1 VFVPAEFSEIN
12 AALVSQLI
20 ASQFPQWA
28 HLPVKPVAVSGWDNR
43 TFHLGPS
50 MSVRLPSAE
59 GYVAQVEKEHR
70 WLPKLAPLL
79 PLPIPVPLAKGAPGH
94 GYPWPWSVYRWLE
107 GENATL
113 ERIADLPQFAISLAE
128 FLLTLQRIDAT
139 DGPPAGVH
147 NFFRGGPLTTYDAE
161 TRATIETLR
170 GEIDADA
177 ATKTWNDALETSWQD
192 APVWVHGDVAVG
204 NLLVKNGQLC
214 TVIDF
219 GCCAVGDP
227 ACDLVMAWTF
237 FTGEGREAFRS
248 TLGLDR
254 ATWARARGWAL
265 WKALITLAEHID
277 TNSTKSV
284 EARRVIAEVLADHKC
299 NH

>member
-1 VFVPAEFSEIN
+1 VSAEHPEID

-28 HLPVKPVAVSGWDNR
+28 HLPIKPVELSGWDNR

-70 WLPKLAPLL
+70 YLPRLAPLL
-79 PLPIPVPLAKGAPGH
+79 LLPIPVPLAKGFPDH
-94 GYPWPWSVYRWLE
+94 GYPWPWSVYRWLD
-107 GENATL
+107 GENASL
-113 ERIADLPQFAISLAE
+113 ERIADLSQFAISLAE
-128 FLLTLQRIDAT
+128 FLLALQRIDAT
-139 DGPPAGVH
+139 DGPPAGEH
-147 NFFRGGPLTTYDAE
+147 NFFRGGPLNVYDAE
-161 TRATIETLR
+161 TRETIKELAGEVDTNTATR
-170 GEIDADA
+170 VWDA
-177 ATKTWNDALETSWQD
+177 ALETTWQG

-204 NLLVKNGQLC
+204 NLLVRDGRLNA
-214 TVIDF
+214 VIDF
-219 GCCAVGDP
+219 GCCAIGDP

-237 FTGEGREAFRS
+237 FSGESREAFKA
-248 TLGLDR
+248 TLGLDA

-277 TNSTKSV
+277 SNSTKSA
-284 EARRVIAEVLADHKC
+284 EARRIIAEAIADHRV
-299 NH
+299 

>member
-1 VFVPAEFSEIN
+1 VSAEHPEIN
-12 AALVSQLI
+12 AVLVSQLI
-20 ASQFPQWA
+20 ASQFPQWN
-28 HLPVKPVAVSGWDNR
+28 HLLVKPVAVSGWDNR

-79 PLPIPVPLAKGAPGH
+79 PLPIPVPLAKGIPDH

-113 ERIADLPQFAISLAE
+113 ERIADLSEFAISLAE
-128 FLLTLQRIDAT
+128 FLLALQRIDSV
-139 DGPPAGVH
+139 DGPPAGEH
-147 NFFRGGPLTTYDAE
+147 NFFRGASLTTYNAE
-161 TRATIETLR
+161 TRTTIKELA
-170 GEIDADA
+170 GEVDTNA
-177 ATKTWNDALETSWQD
+177 ATRVWDAALETTWQG
-192 APVWVHGDVAVG
+192 APVWVHGDVAPG
-204 NLLVKNGQLC
+204 NLLVSNGRLRA
-214 TVIDF
+214 VIDF
-219 GCCAVGDP
+219 GCSGMGDP

-237 FTGEGREAFRS
+237 FSGESREAFKT

-254 ATWARARGWAL
+254 ATWARARGWVL

-277 TNSTKSV
+277 TNPIKSA
-284 EARRVIAEVLADHKC
+284 EARRVIAEILADPIST
-299 NH
+299 

>member
-1 VFVPAEFSEIN
+1 VSAEYPEIN
-12 AALVSQLI
+12 VSLVSQLI
-20 ASQFPQWA
+20 ASQCPQWG
-28 HLPVKPVAVSGWDNR
+28 HLPIKPVAVSGWDNR

-70 WLPKLAPLL
+70 WLPILAPHL

-94 GYPWPWSVYRWLE
+94 GYPWLWSVYHWLE

-113 ERIADLPQFAISLAE
+113 ERIADLSQFAISLAE
-128 FLLTLQRIDAT
+128 FLLALQRIDT
-139 DGPPAGVH
+139 VDGPPAGAH
-147 NFFRGGPLTTYDAE
+147 NFFRGGPLSTYDAE

-170 GEIDADA
+170 GEIDAHA
-177 ATKTWNDALETSWQD
+177 ATRVWNAALETTWQG
-192 APVWVHGDVAVG
+192 APVWVHGDVASG
-204 NLLVKNGQLC
+204 NLLVKDGRLSA
-214 TVIDF
+214 VIDF
-219 GCCAVGDP
+219 GCCGVGDP

-237 FTGEGREAFRS
+237 FSGESRKAFRT
-248 TLGLDR
+248 TLGLDQ

-277 TNSTKSV
+277 SNPEKSA
-284 EARRVIAEVLADHKC
+284 EARHVINEILSDQTSA
-299 NH
+299 